1 MAEVILIKNKNDKE
15 QIKKYRIW
23 IDPVEQLVHIVL
35 LEDADDP
42 QAVLVVHR
50 DDALC
55 HHGIH
60 HRDVQ
65 PVGAHL
71 AGDGHQ
77 RRTVRI
83 GVREAHNK
91 KHEAAM
97 LGAFSF

>member
-1 MAEVILIKNKNDKE
+1 MAYDRSYWKDHVTDQSGEVIQQGI
-15 QIKKYRIW
+15 
-23 IDPVEQLVHIVL
+23 LVIHG
-35 LEDADDP
+35 
-42 QAVLVVHR
+42 

-83 GVREAHNK
+83 GVREVHHK